1 MGLCAKMWNYLC
13 SAVVPQVINPK
24 RANAQN
30 WSHPFP
36 ISFNLFS
43 GQIRSTYKI
52 LSKSVEKP
60 KSYGMILFASFAPE
74 DKYEKDKVG
83 NSRFLKK
90 ICFNHILI
98 VLVMPHGIF
107 WRIIPILIDYGKI
120 AEIFIIWNIFTKQE
134 DGRTNST
141 IK

>member
-1 MGLCAKMWNYLC
+1 MGLCAKLWNCLC

-43 GQIRSTYKI
+43 GRIRSTYKI

-74 DKYEKDKVG
+74 DKYEKDRVG
-83 NSRFLKK
+83 NSWFLKK
-90 ICFNHILI
+90 IRFNHILI
-98 VLVMPHGIF
+98 VIVMPHGIF
-107 WRIIPILIDYGKI
+107 WRIIPILIKYSII
-120 AEIFIIWNIFTKQE
+120 ADIFIIWNIFYRTGRWE
-134 DGRTNST
+134 D
-141 IK
+141 